1 MRLASPA
8 PFEGHASSGSGSAAR
23 AGTALAL
30 AAVLALGLAADTGA
44 PARAAAAATP
54 SMRGPIA
61 TLGNRTVEAID
72 IQRAAIALRTD
83 PLRERNPTQ
92 WRRML
97 LDRCIDREL
106 LSMEAERLGLQ
117 DDPAVKRRYEDREFL
132 RLYREVDE
140 RVLLPGIEPTDAQ
153 LDSLRKTG
161 LYRSVDLHY
170 IVMLDDERGTQKAL
184 AEKILERIRG
194 GASFDSMA
202 RIYSVHPSRQQGG
215 HFGPSLVRDLA
226 ASSYQ
231 DVRAAKPGDVL
242 GLYSGRP
249 GRNTY
254 HQIYKIGG
262 FTELTTDSLKSLVR
276 TERTNSMVQLHQE
289 ALLAK
294 YHFAP
299 DPAMEKPVL
308 FTLGSETRD
317 SILASLSPDGTRP
330 QRGVRPALGTLARV
344 DGDSLTFL
352 DFYNRTRLTTGTS
365 GRLQVRD
372 AAHLRE
378 LIGHAFYRKLVVR
391 DARDRGFAAEPQIA
405 RDLRLARDEEAVR
418 AMVTR
423 ARPPEPDSTALRTY
437 FETRASRYQR
447 PAAWIA
453 RVGVFAKRDSA
464 SAALRDW
471 NGTNAGDSVFF
482 GRGLSEQPRATQYD
496 LLPGRTA
503 RLTYFE
509 RDGDPMAR
517 SVRLLSEGQFT
528 PVVETLEGYAV
539 ARVIGREPP
548 RPYAFNEVIDR
559 VRRDWR
565 EETENEWVLRQL
577 ERMRAKTPVR
587 IVPARLTAVKL
598 GPAVGTGPGAGSAVG
613 GAAR

>member
-1 MRLASPA
+1 L
-8 PFEGHASSGSGSAAR
+8 
-23 AGTALAL
+23 
-30 AAVLALGLAADTGA
+30 VLALGLAANLGA
-44 PARAAAAATP
+44 PARAMAAAAP
-54 SMRGPIA
+54 STRGPIA
-61 TLGNRTVEAID
+61 TLGNRTVEAVD
-72 IQRAAIALRTD
+72 IQRAAIVLRTD
-83 PLRERNPTQ
+83 PLRERNPAQ

-97 LDRCIDREL
+97 LDRCVDREL
-106 LSMEAERLGLQ
+106 LAMEAERLGLQ
-117 DDPAVKRRYEDREFL
+117 NDPVVKRRYEDREFL
-132 RLYREVDE
+132 RLYREVHE
-140 RVLLPGIEPTDAQ
+140 RLLLPGLEPTEAQ

-184 AEKILERIRG
+184 AQKILERIRA

-226 ASSYQ
+226 PSSYQ
-231 DVRAAKPGDVL
+231 DINAAKPGDVL

-289 ALLAK
+289 ELLAK

-299 DPAMEKPVL
+299 DPAMMKPVL

-317 SILASLSPDGTRP
+317 SILASLSPEGTRP
-330 QRGVRPALGTLARV
+330 ERGVRPALGIIARV

-352 DFYNRTRLTTGTS
+352 DFYNRTRLTVGTS
-365 GRLQVRD
+365 GRLRVRD
-372 AAHLRE
+372 EHHLRE
-378 LIGHAFYRKLVVR
+378 LMGQAFYRRLVVR
-391 DARDRGFAAEPQIA
+391 DAKDRGFAAEPQIA
-405 RDLRLARDEEAVR
+405 RELRLARDDEAVR

-423 ARPPEPDSTALRTY
+423 ARPPNLDSTALRAF
-437 FETRASRYQR
+437 FETHAARYQR

-453 RVGVFAKRDSA
+453 RVGVFTSRDSA
-464 SAALRDW
+464 SAALLAW

-482 GRGLSEQPRATQYD
+482 GRGLTEQPHATQYD

-503 RLTYFE
+503 RLTYFD
-509 RDGDPMAR
+509 RDTDPMAR
-517 SVRLLSEGQFT
+517 SVRTMSEGQFT
-528 PVVETLEGYAV
+528 PVVATLEGYAV
-539 ARVIGREPP
+539 ARVSGREAA
-548 RPYAFNEVIDR
+548 RPYAFDEVIDR

-587 IVPARLTAVKL
+587 IVPARLEAVKL
-598 GPAVGTGPGAGSAVG
+598 GPARGAAGPGAGSAVG

>member
-1 MRLASPA
+1 
-8 PFEGHASSGSGSAAR
+8 
-23 AGTALAL
+23 
-30 AAVLALGLAADTGA
+30 
-44 PARAAAAATP
+44 
-54 SMRGPIA
+54 
-61 TLGNRTVEAID
+61 
-72 IQRAAIALRTD
+72 
-83 PLRERNPTQ
+83 
-92 WRRML
+92 ML
-97 LDRCIDREL
+97 LDRCVDREL

-117 DDPAVKRRYEDREFL
+117 NDPMVKRRYEDREFL
-132 RLYREVDE
+132 RLYREVHE
-140 RVLLPGIEPTDAQ
+140 RLLLPGIEPTDAQ

-184 AEKILERIRG
+184 AQKILDRIRG

-226 ASSYQ
+226 PSSYQ
-231 DVRAAKPGDVL
+231 DINSAKPGDVL

-276 TERTNSMVQLHQE
+276 TERTNGLVQLHQE

-299 DPAMEKPVL
+299 DPAMLKPVL

-317 SILASLSPDGTRP
+317 SILASLSPEGTRP
-330 QRGVRPALGTLARV
+330 ERGVRPALGIIARV

-352 DFYNRTRLTTGTS
+352 DFYNRTRLTVGSS
-365 GRLQVRD
+365 GRLRVRD
-372 AAHLRE
+372 EHHLRE
-378 LIGHAFYRKLVVR
+378 LMGQAFYRHLVVR
-391 DARDRGFAAEPQIA
+391 DAKDRGFAAEPQIA
-405 RDLRLARDEEAVR
+405 RELRLARDDEAVR

-423 ARPPEPDSTALRTY
+423 ARPPEPDSNGLRVY
-437 FETRASRYQR
+437 FQTHAARYQR
-447 PAAWIA
+447 PAAWVA
-453 RVGVFAKRDSA
+453 RVGVFATRDSA
-464 SAALRDW
+464 SAALRAW
-471 NGTNAGDSVFF
+471 NGTDAADSAFF
-482 GRGLSEQPRATQYD
+482 ARGLTEQAHATQYD

-503 RLTYFE
+503 RLTYFD
-509 RDGDPMAR
+509 RDPDPMAR
-517 SVRLLSEGQFT
+517 SVRVISEGMFT

-539 ARVIGREPP
+539 ARVSAHEAA
-548 RPYAFNEVIDR
+548 RPYAFDEVIDR

-565 EETENEWVLRQL
+565 EETDNEWVLKQL
-577 ERMRAKTPVR
+577 ERIRAKTPVR

-598 GPAVGTGPGAGSAVG
+598 GLAKGTTGPGAGSAIG
-613 GAAR
+613 GAAQ